1 MDSSKERSRQR
12 TQKLCLLRF
21 ALCWRDE
28 TSDEK
33 HEEIRRLSAALIE
46 KNPMVFQPL
55 VSSSNSVKEHLKK
68 SKIMGTW
75 SETASLLKSDR
86 FAPSRIHRKSGL
98 FLNRL

>member
-1 MDSSKERSRQR
+1 M
-12 TQKLCLLRF
+12 
-21 ALCWRDE
+21 
-28 TSDEK
+28 SDEK

-46 KNPMVFQPL
+46 KNPKVFQPL
-55 VSSSNSVKEHLKK
+55 VFSSNSVKEHLKK